1 MPLVLREAR
10 IRAEA
15 ETTDVGER
23 RATRTSKTRVEGA
36 RDALEAAVALI
47 SAVAAGRKRRPAR
60 EDPGEKH
67 DPESGRRRRPARE
80 DPGEKH
86 DPEPVVTP
94 AIRSEPFRTVGDPFG
109 PEGSAVAA
117 RAFDAPAEELASES
131 SSEPP
136 DARFPAPAFVDDAW
150 FDARGLPRAIR
161 VRVVRVLPTPL
172 GGGAPP
178 SPAAA
183 VVRRVGADPGT
194 PRGGGGRRGSRR
206 VSSSFAKTPPIAS
219 SASFHAERV
228 DLVLRPGFTLGP
240 GEGARA
246 GWSGATRHGGRR
258 RRPAAGVA
266 LRVDAFADATT
277 TTTTT
282 TTRVRARRRRD
293 DRPLGGVGGIGVRVP
308 RVVVV
313 PRGASRRRG
322 ASRTRRRSTSRASR
336 RRRRRVLGGRGSA
349 RESGAAGAT
358 LRAEMDVSVAADDKT
373 RGGRALEEE
382 AALRE
387 EEAALRVALA
397 PLHLSLD
404 QRVAAF
410 LSGFFRGFGD
420 ASALEEEGYA
430 VVDSSGVSRSSSDA
444 SSSEVSDADIEAS
457 DAASS
462 SSDAS
467 SSASDAASSDRTGS
481 SLPRGDGGAS
491 TFFSLV
497 EVRAPS
503 VRLEY
508 LPRAVDFDALVR
520 GSYVEAINLVP
531 FRAVPLT
538 LAPVSLRGVGAAAAA
553 PARRSRVDVRRQPKP
568 GVRGGPRARRR
579 REELGRRRGRA

>member
-1 MPLVLREAR
+1 ML
-10 IRAEA
+10 
-15 ETTDVGER
+15 
-23 RATRTSKTRVEGA
+23 
-36 RDALEAAVALI
+36 
-47 SAVAAGRKRRPAR
+47 
-60 EDPGEKH
+60 
-67 DPESGRRRRPARE
+67 
-80 DPGEKH
+80 
-86 DPEPVVTP
+86 
-94 AIRSEPFRTVGDPFG
+94 
-109 PEGSAVAA
+109 
-117 RAFDAPAEELASES
+117 
-131 SSEPP
+131 
-136 DARFPAPAFVDDAW
+136 
-150 FDARGLPRAIR
+150 
-161 VRVVRVLPTPL
+161 
-172 GGGAPP
+172 
-178 SPAAA
+178 
-183 VVRRVGADPGT
+183 GAD
-194 PRGGGGRRGSRR
+194 
-206 VSSSFAKTPPIAS
+206 
-219 SASFHAERV
+219 ER
-228 DLVLRPGFTLGP
+228 
-240 GEGARA
+240 
-246 GWSGATRHGGRR
+246 
-258 RRPAAGVA
+258 
-266 LRVDAFADATT
+266 
-277 TTTTT
+277 
-282 TTRVRARRRRD
+282 
-293 DRPLGGVGGIGVRVP
+293 
-308 RVVVV
+308 
-313 PRGASRRRG
+313 
-322 ASRTRRRSTSRASR
+322 
-336 RRRRRVLGGRGSA
+336 SA

-538 LAPVSLRGVGAAAAA
+538 LAPVSLRGVRGGFAGALDATLRAWTSHVAETQTGAFAAGLAPVGGAKNIGTKAREGLRAAAEHARRVARGAKNGSATRRARERETRQGEGEVQSREVRSVSRGVARLVAAVAEEALGLGAHVAAGVAAGAGAADATMRRRRDDPRDEGGLRGRRSARVGVGTEPSGVREGFRRAAETLRRGAADAAREVRAVRTDPRNPTVLGSIPRVAA
-553 PARRSRVDVRRQPKP
+553 PAVTAAATAARVAMLGARNAVRK
-568 GVRGGPRARRR
+568 RGAEAATAKTSVGMSERGERVSWED
-579 REELGRRRGRA
+579 EEEGEEEWGEGETRP

>member
-1 MPLVLREAR
+1 ML
-10 IRAEA
+10 
-15 ETTDVGER
+15 
-23 RATRTSKTRVEGA
+23 
-36 RDALEAAVALI
+36 
-47 SAVAAGRKRRPAR
+47 
-60 EDPGEKH
+60 
-67 DPESGRRRRPARE
+67 
-80 DPGEKH
+80 
-86 DPEPVVTP
+86 
-94 AIRSEPFRTVGDPFG
+94 
-109 PEGSAVAA
+109 
-117 RAFDAPAEELASES
+117 
-131 SSEPP
+131 
-136 DARFPAPAFVDDAW
+136 
-150 FDARGLPRAIR
+150 
-161 VRVVRVLPTPL
+161 
-172 GGGAPP
+172 
-178 SPAAA
+178 
-183 VVRRVGADPGT
+183 GAD
-194 PRGGGGRRGSRR
+194 
-206 VSSSFAKTPPIAS
+206 
-219 SASFHAERV
+219 E
-228 DLVLRPGFTLGP
+228 
-240 GEGARA
+240 
-246 GWSGATRHGGRR
+246 W
-258 RRPAAGVA
+258 
-266 LRVDAFADATT
+266 
-277 TTTTT
+277 
-282 TTRVRARRRRD
+282 
-293 DRPLGGVGGIGVRVP
+293 
-308 RVVVV
+308 
-313 PRGASRRRG
+313 
-322 ASRTRRRSTSRASR
+322 
-336 RRRRRVLGGRGSA
+336 SA

-373 RGGRALEEE
+373 RGGHALEEEAALREEE

-538 LAPVSLRGVGAAAAA
+538 LAPVSLRGVRGGFAGALDATLRAWTSHVAETQTGAFAAGLAPVGGAKNIGTKAREGLRAAAEHARRVARGAKNGSATRRARERETCQGEGEVQSREVRSVSRGVARLVAAVAEEALGFGAHVAAGVAAGAGAADATMRRRRDD
-553 PARRSRVDVRRQPKP
+553 PPGRGARGSL
-568 GVRGGPRARRR
+568 RARRR
-579 REELGRRRGRA
+579 RDGAPGVREGPAEPRRRSGAAPRTPRGRSGPCGRILGTRRSSVRFRASPRPR